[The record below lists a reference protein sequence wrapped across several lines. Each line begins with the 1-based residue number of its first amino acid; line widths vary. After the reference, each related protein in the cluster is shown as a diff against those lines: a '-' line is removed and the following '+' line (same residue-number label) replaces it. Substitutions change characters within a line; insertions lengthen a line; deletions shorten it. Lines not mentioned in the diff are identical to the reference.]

1 MTNSGRMW
9 QFCVFS
15 LVAVVISGQAAFG
28 QTQTAKSKNAANAP
42 KPGMAVWSPE
52 VQQTLGVT
60 EQNFKA
66 EGLNNLT
73 KMQLVALLTSAR
85 IDPRKQILTCPVG
98 GTAPGGRIRVLVT
111 VTGDDPTGAIA
122 TSIKQA
128 VGAMNGVDLVDSA
141 AQADKVLHLVVE
153 KMTTGRG
160 TIGFVASYL
169 TATPCVSESAGK
181 KTDVELKGSLG
192 TGTAVKVA
200 DLAKDLTT
208 MLDHDLQPLRSGT
221 PQ

>member
-1 MTNSGRMW
+1 MGLMW
-9 QFCVFS
+9 RVCGFS
-15 LVAVVISGQAAFG
+15 LVAVVVSGHAAFG
-28 QTQTAKSKNAANAP
+28 QTAKSKSASAA

-52 VQQTLGVT
+52 VQQTLGVA

-73 KMQLVALLTSAR
+73 KMQLVALLASAR
-85 IDPRKQILTCPVG
+85 IDPRRQILTCPAS
-98 GTAPGGRIRVLVT
+98 GTMSGGRIHVLVT
-111 VTGDDPTGAIA
+111 VTGDDPTGDIA

-141 AQADKVLHLVVE
+141 AKADKVLHLVVE

-169 TATPCVSESAGK
+169 TATPCTSESAGK

>member
-1 MTNSGRMW
+1 
-9 QFCVFS
+9 
-15 LVAVVISGQAAFG
+15 
-28 QTQTAKSKNAANAP
+28 
-42 KPGMAVWSPE
+42 MAVWSPD
-52 VQQTLGVT
+52 VQQILGVT

-85 IDPRKQILTCPVG
+85 IDPRKQILTCPTRV
-98 GTAPGGRIRVLVT
+98 TMPGGKIHVLVT
-111 VTGDDPTGAIA
+111 VTGDDPTGSIA

-128 VGAMNGVDLVDSA
+128 VAAMDGVDLVDSTT
-141 AQADKVLHLVVE
+141 QADKVLHLVVE

-192 TGTAVKVA
+192 TATAVKVA

-208 MLDHDLQPLRSGT
+208 MLDHDLQPLRTGT

>member
-1 MTNSGRMW
+1 VTNTGLIGRIGG
-9 QFCVFS
+9 FS
-15 LVAVVISGQAAFG
+15 LVAVVISWQVAFG
-28 QTQTAKSKNAANAP
+28 QTAKSKSTAANAP
-42 KPGMAVWSPE
+42 KPGMAVWSQD

-60 EQNFKA
+60 EQNFNA
-66 EGLNNLT
+66 EGLNKLT

-85 IDPRKQILTCPVG
+85 IDPRKQILTCPTG
-98 GTAPGGRIRVLVT
+98 GTTPGGRIHVLVT

-122 TSIKQA
+122 TSIKQT
-128 VGAMNGVDLVDSA
+128 VGAMNGVDLVDSPS
-141 AQADKVLHLVVE
+141 QADKVLHLVVE

-160 TIGFVASYL
+160 TIGYVASYL

-208 MLDHDLQPLRSGT
+208 MLDHDLEPLRGT

>member
-1 MTNSGRMW
+1 MGR
-9 QFCVFS
+9 VYGFS
-15 LVAVVISGQAAFG
+15 LVAVVISGQVAFG
-28 QTQTAKSKNAANAP
+28 QTAKSKSASANAP
-42 KPGMAVWSPE
+42 KPGMAVWSPD
-52 VQQTLGVT
+52 VQQTLGVS

-85 IDPRKQILTCPVG
+85 IDPRKQILTCPT
-98 GTAPGGRIRVLVT
+98 TAITPGAKIRVLVT

-122 TSIKQA
+122 SSIKDA
-128 VGAMNGVDLVDSA
+128 VGAMNGVALVDSA
-141 AQADKVLHLVVE
+141 GQADKVLHLVVE

-169 TATPCVSESAGK
+169 TATPCVSDSGGK